1 VQDEVNQEES
11 EQNEVDR
18 TQKDL
23 MFFSSDD
30 LGNLV
35 NGGRYCHH
43 MILLQQPLSANYQPY
58 VTYSLLVS
66 STLQHTV
73 PVYISAY

>member
-1 VQDEVNQEES
+1 VNQEES

-18 TQKDL
+18 TKKDL

-35 NGGRYCHH
+35 NGGRYCHQ
-43 MILLQQPLSANYQPY
+43 MTLLYNLCSNRYQQIISTPRD
-58 VTYSLLVS
+58 VFTVS
-66 STLQHTV
+66 QQHIATF
-73 PVYISAY
+73 VYISAY